1 MVRSVFPVR
10 LNSGE
15 TLETVHKLF
24 TDSLHLC
31 CVHGRSLCAG
41 HVVFVG
47 RGHMKYP
54 LVVFL
59 LLFCDVADARPPHPA
74 DDSSDRELAEQPF
87 LREYGMGV
95 QRLPMDGGKIY
106 GWKLNNSVTF
116 GRFKG
121 ENDEFGFSFEVD
133 SRQRVEV
140 TPDGVRWRKA
150 IGGSR

>member
-1 MVRSVFPVR
+1 MVRSVSPVR
-10 LNSGE
+10 LISGGNLE
-15 TLETVHKLF
+15 TLRKLL

-31 CVHGRSLCAG
+31 RIGGRSLGAG
-41 HVVFVG
+41 HVVFAG

-54 LVVFL
+54 IVMLL
-59 LLFCDVADARPPHPA
+59 LLFCDVAHARPPQSA
-74 DDSSDRELAEQPF
+74 GDTSEREFTEQPF

-106 GWKLNNSVTF
+106 GWKLNDSVTF

-133 SRQRVEV
+133 SSQRVEV
-140 TPDGVRWRKA
+140 TTDGVRWRKA
-150 IGGSR
+150 LGGSR